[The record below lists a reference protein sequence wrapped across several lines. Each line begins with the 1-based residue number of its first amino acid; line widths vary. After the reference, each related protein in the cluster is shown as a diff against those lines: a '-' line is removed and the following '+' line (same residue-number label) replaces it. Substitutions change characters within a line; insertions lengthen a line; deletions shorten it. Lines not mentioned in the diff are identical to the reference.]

1 MRFGLHVVRVLAFTL
16 VLGMGGEAW
25 AYRPFD
31 GTDADVADL
40 HEFELEF
47 GPAGYR
53 KEDHEHVLIAPR
65 YILNYG
71 VAADTELV
79 LGGRGVLSFDHRT
92 PDGVSRYAHDEGEF
106 FVKNIL
112 RRGVLQGRPG
122 PSVALEAGALM
133 PTVGREPGVGTS
145 AGTIVSFRNEYG
157 SLHLNGV
164 FQLTRDKHD
173 RDLFTSAIVEGP
185 IDWRIRPVMELFW
198 ERNFAAETRYSALG
212 GAIWEVNDG
221 IAIDAALR
229 GGFVDDETVFEAR
242 AGLTWTVPVF

>member
-1 MRFGLHVVRVLAFTL
+1 MRFAAVHLGTLTFAL
-16 VLGMGGEAW
+16 VLGASGEAW

-31 GTDADVADL
+31 GTDGNVADL

-53 KEDHEHVLIAPR
+53 KEDHEHALVVPR

-71 VAADTELV
+71 IATDTELV
-79 LGGRGVLSFDHRT
+79 LGGRGMLSLGHAT
-92 PDGVSRYAHDEGEF
+92 PDGVSRYSHDEGEF
-106 FVKNIL
+106 FVKNLL
-112 RRGVLQGRPG
+112 RRGMLQGRPG
-122 PSVALEAGALM
+122 PSIALEAGALM

-145 AGTIVSFRNEYG
+145 TGTIVSFRNQYG

-173 RDLFTSAIVEGP
+173 RDLFTGVIVEGP

-212 GAIWEVNDG
+212 GAIWEANDN
-221 IAIDAALR
+221 IAFDAALR
-229 GGFVDDETVFEAR
+229 GGFVDDEAVFEVR